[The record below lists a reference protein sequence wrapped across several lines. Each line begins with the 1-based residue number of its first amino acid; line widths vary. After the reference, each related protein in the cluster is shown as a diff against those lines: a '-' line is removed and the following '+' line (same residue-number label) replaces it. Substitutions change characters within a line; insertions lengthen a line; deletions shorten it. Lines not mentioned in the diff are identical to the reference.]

1 MEIRINT
8 EELKEKVYRIHG
20 EAIAPVEDRRKV
32 VEDSKSLIREDPSNL
47 ESFRAKVEP
56 LIDAAA
62 GEIGAVTKKMQEAND
77 KIMAVIRYME
87 AVDSASAEELAAL
100 QAQYPEL
107 MNNPELALML
117 IMEMDESELQSFL
130 SYGSLLSQSG
140 TEVLGSM
147 LTLLSLE
154 MKELQ
159 AELAAG
165 NREDAEILF
174 PEHVSPDLVGF
185 VKDYESLVLPP
196 RDVGDGMCT
205 AGYGHVLGPAPCTA
219 KQIKTWTE
227 GGEDMALSQL
237 TVDLQKAEEI
247 IKQYV
252 NVPLSQ
258 QQFDALVSLVF
269 NYNYKY
275 VKKDLIDKLNEGT
288 PEAYAAVP
296 ELMLQFNKVNG
307 KEWPGL
313 TRRRE
318 EEGEIWNSGE
328 YIRDQ

>member
-1 MEIRINT
+1 
-8 EELKEKVYRIHG
+8 
-20 EAIAPVEDRRKV
+20 
-32 VEDSKSLIREDPSNL
+32 
-47 ESFRAKVEP
+47 
-56 LIDAAA
+56 
-62 GEIGAVTKKMQEAND
+62 
-77 KIMAVIRYME
+77 
-87 AVDSASAEELAAL
+87 
-100 QAQYPEL
+100 
-107 MNNPELALML
+107 
-117 IMEMDESELQSFL
+117 
-130 SYGSLLSQSG
+130 
-140 TEVLGSM
+140 
-147 LTLLSLE
+147 
-154 MKELQ
+154 
-159 AELAAG
+159 
-165 NREDAEILF
+165 
-174 PEHVSPDLVGF
+174 
-185 VKDYESLVLPP
+185 
-196 RDVGDGMCT
+196 
-205 AGYGHVLGPAPCTA
+205 
-219 KQIKTWTE
+219 
-227 GGEDMALSQL
+227 MALSQL